1 MVDIVPSENNS
12 RQGGDQ
18 LSVKQPSD
26 DHDDAD
32 QDAKR
37 TKLDSTT
44 ASDSSLSLYK
54 CRLCPYSCHKVTVM
68 RHHVMSHLRYH
79 PYMCPYCNVL
89 RSVKSFPVKKH
100 IRLKHP
106 GKEERFLYVQ
116 NKVLEN
122 KVEKSFYHVPPAKT
136 IPVNGSGDCGY
147 IHSGRDNIDGDDS
160 DEQPPQ
166 LEREVEPVKLTIGL
180 SSAQMGQHKV
190 LYRCMMCGLKTH
202 IRMDMRHHLMR
213 EIQYKPFK

>member
-1 MVDIVPSENNS
+1 MIDIVPSGNASEHSSN
-12 RQGGDQ
+12 Q
-18 LSVKQPSD
+18 LSMKRPPDGD
-26 DHDDAD
+26 DDTDREP
-32 QDAKR
+32 AKR
-37 TKLDSTT
+37 QKLDTSV
-44 ASDSSLSLYK
+44 ANDSNWSLYK
-54 CRLCPYSCHKVTVM
+54 CQLCPYSCYKVTVM

-106 GKEERFLYVQ
+106 GKEERFLFVQ

-122 KVEKSFYHVPPAKT
+122 KVEKSFYHVPANSTPAS
-136 IPVNGSGDCGY
+136 GSRD
-147 IHSGRDNIDGDDS
+147 GRHVQNSCRNDGSDS
-160 DEQPPQ
+160 DEQPPR

-180 SSAQMGQHKV
+180 SSTQIGQHKV